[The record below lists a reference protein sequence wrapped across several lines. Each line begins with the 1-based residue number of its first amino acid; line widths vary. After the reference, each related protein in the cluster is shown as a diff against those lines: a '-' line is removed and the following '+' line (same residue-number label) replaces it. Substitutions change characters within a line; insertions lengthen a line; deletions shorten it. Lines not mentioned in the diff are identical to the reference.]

1 MENKQAKT
9 LIALVLV
16 LVILLALKSILIAE
30 AENLPKA
37 QVDFIAAVTKAQ
49 LASRKAATD
58 TESTIKSEDD
68 ALRHQ
73 LKQIPKEKLMASDK
87 GAIQDLISN
96 INKAAEI
103 RSRNTEKLKSLRE
116 EVAKTREEEI
126 QSALKSDFIS
136 DWVGTLHNFENVKE
150 DGFELTIEVASNI
163 FFTSINASKSN
174 IDSSNLIKQHTDI
187 FDAAAVLPKGQKV
200 VFSGQIF
207 YDNEVAT
214 NKEINS
220 LEEILE
226 EPMFMFIFT
235 SIKPIE

>member
-1 MENKQAKT
+1 MENNQAKT

-116 EVAKTREEEI
+116 EVAKTREE
-126 QSALKSDFIS
+126 
-136 DWVGTLHNFENVKE
+136 
-150 DGFELTIEVASNI
+150 
-163 FFTSINASKSN
+163 
-174 IDSSNLIKQHTDI
+174 
-187 FDAAAVLPKGQKV
+187 
-200 VFSGQIF
+200 
-207 YDNEVAT
+207 
-214 NKEINS
+214 
-220 LEEILE
+220 
-226 EPMFMFIFT
+226 
-235 SIKPIE
+235 